1 MKFDHNLEIM
11 SCKRL
16 MARVLPVFCFF
27 LLVFG
32 ASCSS
37 SNEGNER
44 TEESRAEVNINGIT
58 STVESNG
65 ISGNENC
72 NTIFLELSAN
82 ATGQLQGYRL
92 RFEIAKNGALQR
104 VSYREFNNS
113 GSSLFLTPNFNPV
126 SSFTLTNFI
135 YNAALGYLEFDFNGT
150 LFLEGN
156 STVNK
161 TLSGHVKVKNFTS
174 APCQIGLKGLTYDS
188 NELRLHSFAYI
199 VTTFN
204 LNSNQIHKFYSNNGY
219 KMYINLSSDL
229 WNFSSNEIHF
239 GDNDSND
246 NVDFYA
252 YIGPLL
258 ADQLQ
263 QVNPSDW
270 KKYTTS
276 GTLFID
282 NKYIEN
288 GDKMISGRINLTV
301 KENGSIIYM
310 LNGVAFRIKSMD

>member
-1 MKFDHNLEIM
+1 MVLKIV
-11 SCKRL
+11 SCKR
-16 MARVLPVFCFF
+16 MKARVLPVFCF
-27 LLVFG
+27 LLIVIS

-37 SNEGNER
+37 SSEEYAY
-44 TEESRAEVNINGIT
+44 TEESRARVNINGIT
-58 STVESNG
+58 STIVSNG

-82 ATGQLQGYRL
+82 ATEQLQGYRL
-92 RFEIAKNGALQR
+92 RFEIAKNGALYR

-113 GSSLFLTPNFNPV
+113 GSLLFLTPNFNPV
-126 SSFTLTNFI
+126 SSFTLTNFT
-135 YNAALGYLEFDFNGT
+135 NNVSQGFLEFDFSGT
-150 LFLEGN
+150 VFLEGN

-174 APCQIGLKGLTYDS
+174 IPCQIGLKGLSYNS
-188 NELRLHSFAYI
+188 NELRLDSFAYSI
-199 VTTFN
+199 TTFN
-204 LNSNQIHKFYSNNGY
+204 FNSNQIHRFYSNNGY
-219 KMYINLSSDL
+219 KLYINLSSDL
-229 WNFSSNEIHF
+229 WNFSSNEIVF
-239 GDNDSND
+239 GDNDSID
-246 NVDFYA
+246 NVDFYT
-252 YIGPLL
+252 YIGPML

-282 NKYIEN
+282 SKYIEN
-288 GDKMISGRINLTV
+288 DDKIISGRINLTV
-301 KENGSIIYM
+301 KENGSILYM